1 MVHLSQPEFTW
12 DLAHHV
18 FGTTPW
24 ESEADGV
31 SETLLHEFA
40 SRDVDA
46 LFEAVSW
53 LACLDPPVVFVGFGR
68 QVVFFFGGVGL

>member
-1 MVHLSQPEFTW
+1 MGLSSPRFWHNLWEF
-12 DLAHHV
+12 
-18 FGTTPW
+18 
-24 ESEADGV
+24 EADGV

-68 QVVFFFGGVGL
+68 QVFGYD

>member
-1 MVHLSQPEFTW
+1 MGLMGF
-12 DLAHHV
+12 
-18 FGTTPW
+18 
-24 ESEADGV
+24 SEADGV

-53 LACLDPPVVFVGFGR
+53 RQMFGSISLLVVFVG
-68 QVVFFFGGVGL
+68 VGLSGVWLAD

>member
-1 MVHLSQPEFTW
+1 MGLMGF
-12 DLAHHV
+12 
-18 FGTTPW
+18 
-24 ESEADGV
+24 SEADGV

-53 LACLDPPVVFVGFGR
+53 RQMFGSISLLVVFVGVG
-68 QVVFFFGGVGL
+68 VVC